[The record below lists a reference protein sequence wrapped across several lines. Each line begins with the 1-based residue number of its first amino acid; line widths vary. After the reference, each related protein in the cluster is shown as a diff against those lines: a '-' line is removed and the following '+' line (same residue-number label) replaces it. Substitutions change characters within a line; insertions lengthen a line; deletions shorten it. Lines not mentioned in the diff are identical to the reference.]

1 MESGTAWAHN
11 RYGKIVLA
19 HECSKTEGPF
29 HCHCGQKHRV
39 HLSKPSGKEGK
50 RPFEAYF
57 AHNGEP
63 GSKRQCLGG
72 GGGGGESAIH
82 LLGKALLQKRHGQYT
97 FQTSFCDKCR
107 SKKNETLTGGGVCLE
122 HTDKALGYR
131 YDCYWT
137 DGRRR
142 VALEVFNTHA
152 CTKEKLNSV
161 KGSGTVLAEFHAQE
175 IKDKLLEIAPGRK
188 VWLNNLQVQKVT
200 CASCAEKVTRQDAER
215 EAKRVAEEAKRVA
228 EEAEREAKRA
238 KEEAEKEAKRAVEE
252 AKREAKRVAEEAEK
266 EAKRVAEEAEREAK
280 RVAEEAEKEAK
291 RVAEEAEREAKRA
304 AEEAEREAKRMA
316 EEAEAAERRAKRVA
330 GVIKKTKQAIL
341 LAWQSE
347 TAEIQAQAQKI
358 EDEYCSKDAVL
369 FPGLYKL
376 TFGKHMGDTVQSVD
390 MEGWSGV
397 QYLFWM
403 TGRKLDYRHP
413 RMIKVM
419 TTEALEV
426 VRSLYP
432 QAILAAENFINKTYH
447 LRCLDCYV
455 EVDKPWKCL
464 CMECWWRR
472 KDGRYQNTQG
482 RLQM

>member
-11 RYGKIVLA
+11 RYGDIVLA
-19 HECSKTEGPF
+19 HESTKQEGPF

-63 GSKRQCLGG
+63 GSKRQCL
-72 GGGGGESAIH
+72 GGGGESAIH

-122 HTDKALGYR
+122 HTDKTLGFR

-152 CTKEKLNSV
+152 CTKDKLNSV
-161 KGSGTVLAEFHAQE
+161 KGSGTVLAEFHAQD
-175 IKDKLLEIAPGRK
+175 IKNKLLDISPGRQ
-188 VWLNNLQVQKVT
+188 VWLYNLRVGKKL
-200 CASCAEKVTRQDAER
+200 C
-215 EAKRVAEEAKRVA
+215 EACIEIV
-228 EEAEREAKRA
+228 
-238 KEEAEKEAKRAVEE
+238 VEE
-252 AKREAKRVAEEAEK
+252 EQKAALDTECEE
-266 EAKRVAEEAEREAK
+266 
-280 RVAEEAEKEAK
+280 
-291 RVAEEAEREAKRA
+291 
-304 AEEAEREAKRMA
+304 
-316 EEAEAAERRAKRVA
+316 
-330 GVIKKTKQAIL
+330 L
-341 LAWQSE
+341 L
-347 TAEIQAQAQKI
+347 TQAQRI
-358 EDEYCSKDAVL
+358 ENEYCSKDAVL

-432 QAILAAENFINKTYH
+432 QAILAAENFINKKYH

-472 KDGRYQNTQG
+472 KDNRFKPTQG

>member
-1 MESGTAWAHN
+1 MKVKKCFTAGGDVTSNPYGAHMDKNTESGTAWAYN
-11 RYGKIVLA
+11 RHGEVVLA
-19 HECSKTEGPF
+19 RECTKLEGPF
-29 HCHCGQKHRV
+29 HCHCGQKHCV
-39 HLSKPSGKEGK
+39 HLSKPSGNEGK

-97 FQTSFCDKCR
+97 FETSFCERCR
-107 SKKNETLTGGGVCLE
+107 SKQHETLTGGGVWLE
-122 HTDKALGYR
+122 HTDKTLGYR

-175 IKDKLLEIAPGRK
+175 IKDKLLGISPGKK
-188 VWLNNLQVQKVT
+188 VWLNNLQAQKIM
-200 CASCAEKVTRQDAER
+200 CASCTEKVFRHCAVR
-215 EAKRVAEEAKRVA
+215 EANRVAEEAD
-228 EEAEREAKRA
+228 
-238 KEEAEKEAKRAVEE
+238 
-252 AKREAKRVAEEAEK
+252 REAKRVAEEAEK
-266 EAKRVAEEAEREAK
+266 EAKREAEEAEKEAK
-280 RVAEEAEKEAK
+280 REAEEAEKEAK
-291 RVAEEAEREAKRA
+291 RV
-304 AEEAEREAKRMA
+304 
-316 EEAEAAERRAKRVA
+316 AEAAERRAKRVA
-330 GVIKKTKQAIL
+330 GVVKKTKQAIL

-347 TAEIQAQAQKI
+347 TAEIQAQAQQI

-472 KDGRYQNTQG
+472 KDNRFKPTQG
-482 RLQM
+482 RLEM

>member
-1 MESGTAWAHN
+1 MDKNTESGTAWAYN
-11 RYGKIVLA
+11 RYGKVVLA
-19 HECSKTEGPF
+19 RECTKLEGPF
-29 HCHCGQKHRV
+29 HCHCGQKHCV
-39 HLSKPSGKEGK
+39 HLSKPSGNEGK

-72 GGGGGESAIH
+72 GGGGGESELH
-82 LLGKALLQKRHGQYT
+82 LLAKALLQKRHGQYM
-97 FQTSFCDKCR
+97 FESWICEGCKWEND
-107 SKKNETLTGGGVCLE
+107 EILEGGEVRLE
-122 HTDKALGYR
+122 HRDEALGYR

-137 DGRRR
+137 DGKRD

-152 CTKEKLNSV
+152 CSEEKLQRV
-161 KGSGTVLAEFHAQE
+161 KQSGLVLAEFHAQD
-175 IKDKLLEIAPGRK
+175 IKNKLLDISPGRR
-188 VWLNNLQVQKVT
+188 VWLHNLSVGKKL
-200 CASCAEKVTRQDAER
+200 C
-215 EAKRVAEEAKRVA
+215 EACIEIV
-228 EEAEREAKRA
+228 
-238 KEEAEKEAKRAVEE
+238 VEE
-252 AKREAKRVAEEAEK
+252 EQKAALDTECEE
-266 EAKRVAEEAEREAK
+266 
-280 RVAEEAEKEAK
+280 
-291 RVAEEAEREAKRA
+291 
-304 AEEAEREAKRMA
+304 
-316 EEAEAAERRAKRVA
+316 
-330 GVIKKTKQAIL
+330 L
-341 LAWQSE
+341 L
-347 TAEIQAQAQKI
+347 TQAQQI

-376 TFGKHMGDTVQSVD
+376 TFGKHVGYTIQSVD
-390 MEGWSGV
+390 MEGWPGV

-472 KDGRYQNTQG
+472 KDNRFKPTQG
-482 RLQM
+482 RLEM